1 MFLFLRHYV
10 IFVKASS
17 VFYPYCYRT
26 VCNQCVSKSF
36 FLVVQVGIPYNYCTV
51 YSMVKYCTVYPSD
64 EDSLEGCLLGTLFS
78 YKKQP

>member
-36 FLVVQVGIPYNYCTV
+36 FLVVQLYRTTTV
-51 YSMVKYCTVYPSD
+51 LYTVW
-64 EDSLEGCLLGTLFS
+64 
-78 YKKQP
+78 